1 MRKLPIDKYSILI
14 LIYMVISI
22 NVYGRNFDATD
33 LIVYYSFDADTRNG
47 TDFLDESGNENHG
60 FVQGNN
66 IKNVEGHVNEAVEFP
81 GLGGQYIA
89 VRNIQYTEGIPELSI
104 SVWVKTAQK
113 GLISSWDRSE
123 FFRFGVGDDQL
134 GNENLVAFDICCPI
148 SDWHGNIEITDD
160 EWHHIVVTFD
170 GEKKRIFVD
179 GKIDAEEPVH
189 VEFIGPKAA
198 RFGFIGVGSEAP
210 DFNGPRGPTNFPFK
224 GLMDE
229 YIMFHR
235 ALTEEEVEKLANSLG
250 NPFLV
255 EPRNKISTVWGNI
268 KKSE

>member
-1 MRKLPIDKYSILI
+1 MKKYLSSKYVILI
-14 LIYMVISI
+14 LIWIVSI
-22 NVYGRNFDATD
+22 NVYGRNLDTAD
-33 LIVYYSFDADTRNG
+33 LVVYYTFDADTRTG
-47 TDFLDESGNENHG
+47 TDFLDVSGNENHG

-66 IKNVEGHVNEAVEFP
+66 VKNVEGQINEAVEFP

-89 VRNIQYTEGIPELSI
+89 VRNIQYSEGIPELSI
-104 SVWVKTAQK
+104 AVWVKTAQK

-134 GNENLVAFDICCPI
+134 GNETLVAFDICCPI
-148 SDWHGNIEITDD
+148 TDWHGKIEVTDD

-170 GEKKRIFVD
+170 GKEKRIYVD
-179 GKIDAEEPVH
+179 GELDAEEPVQM
-189 VEFIGPKAA
+189 EFIGPKAP
-198 RFGFIGVGSEAP
+198 RFGFIGVGSEAT

-235 ALTEEEVEKLANSLG
+235 ALTEKEVDNLANSLG

-255 EPRNKISTVWGNI
+255 EPKNKVTTVWGNI
-268 KKSE
+268 KKLE

>member
-1 MRKLPIDKYSILI
+1 MRKFPNSEYLI
-14 LIYMVISI
+14 LIFLCMLLSS
-22 NVYGRNFDATD
+22 NLFGRNFDSKD
-33 LIVYYSFDADTRNG
+33 LVVYYSFDADTRIE
-47 TDFLDESGNENHG
+47 TDFLDQSGNENHG
-60 FVQGNN
+60 FVQGNR
-66 IKNVEGHVNEAVEFP
+66 IINVEGYVNEAVEFP

-89 VRNIQYTEGIPELSI
+89 VRNVEYTEGIPELSI
-104 SVWVKTAQK
+104 SVWVKTPQK

-123 FFRFGVGDDQL
+123 FFRFGIGDDQL
-134 GNENLVAFDICCPI
+134 GNETLVAFDICCPI

-179 GKIDAEEPVH
+179 GKLDAEEAVH
-189 VEFIGPKAA
+189 VEFIGPKAP

-210 DFNGPRGPTNFPFK
+210 NFNGPRGPTNFPFK

-235 ALTEEEVEKLANSLG
+235 ALTEEEVEKLANTLG

-255 EPRNKISTVWGNI
+255 EPKNKITTVWGNI
-268 KKSE
+268 KKL